1 MNQYGSTF
9 SVFVPDTS
17 IGVGAVENVGLKV
30 KELGAKKVLIVTD
43 PWLVKAGLADKV
55 KAPLEKEGIEFGVFD
70 SCEINAPI
78 SIIERCAQVIKEGGY
93 ELLIGLGGGSV
104 IDTVKAASIVVTA
117 EKDIRSYI
125 GRGKVERAG
134 LPKILM
140 PTTAGTGSEWSR
152 ALVMKEDATGEKN
165 GIYSN
170 YLYAQAVIIDPLMTL
185 NLPAKTTAET
195 GMDALCHG
203 IEAYTCWK
211 ANLVSDIFAEKG
223 IKLIADNLR
232 VAYGKGSKNIEARY
246 NMSVAAALVMAS
258 LMSSGAHLIHG
269 MAYPV
274 QDFSQ
279 PPITH
284 AVSVAIMLPHVMEYN
299 MPVNLLKLA
308 NIAELMGEQV
318 EGLSLLN
325 KAQRAIEAVK
335 RLSIDVG
342 IPQRMRDVG
351 IKREDIPRC
360 VDNVFDFHSA
370 LIPANPR
377 DCSRDDMAK
386 IFEAA
391 W

>member
-17 IGVGAVENVGLKV
+17 IGVGAAENVGSIV
-30 KELGAKKVLIVTD
+30 KGLGAKKVLIVTD
-43 PWLVKAGLADKV
+43 PGIVQAGLADKV

-104 IDTVKAASIVVTA
+104 MDTVKAASIAVTA

-140 PTTAGTGSEWSR
+140 PTTAGTGSEWTCIV
-152 ALVMKEDATGEKN
+152 VMMEDSTREKN
-165 GIYSN
+165 SIYSN

-185 NLPAKTTAET
+185 NLPPKTTAET

-211 ANLVSDIFAEKG
+211 ANLVSDMFAEKG
-223 IKLIADNLR
+223 IKLVADNLR
-232 VAYGKGSKNIEARY
+232 AAYGKGSKNIEARY

-258 LMSSGAHLIHG
+258 LMSSGVHLVHG

-274 QDFSQ
+274 QDFAE
-279 PPITH
+279 PLITH
-284 AVSVAIMLPHVMEYN
+284 AVSVAIMLPYVMEYN
-299 MPVNLLKLA
+299 MPVNLHKFA

-335 RLSIDVG
+335 KLSVDMG

-351 IKREDIPRC
+351 IKKEDIPSC
-360 VDNVFDFHSA
+360 VDNVFGFHSA
-370 LIPANPR
+370 LIDANPR

-386 IFEAA
+386 IFEAS